1 MISTFGNRFKK
12 LRMEKGLKQQELI
25 DEYNKKY
32 HYSFTRA
39 AVSQYENDK
48 RIPEID
54 ALKSFADYFDVSVD
68 YLLGNSDIKKYNSAA
83 HIFPGSGNPNNDNS
97 NGIVL
102 TPKDHKDIE
111 KVIEQTKK
119 ELQNTEGLMFD
130 GEPATEEAIQSIL
143 QAMEMGMALA
153 KQKNKEKYTPKK
165 YKK

>member
-1 MISTFGNRFKK
+1 MSSTFGNRFKE
-12 LRMEKGLKQQELI
+12 LRIGKGLKQQELVN
-25 DEYNKKY
+25 EFNKKY

-54 ALKSFADYFDVSVD
+54 ALKNFADYFDVSVD
-68 YLLGNSDIKKYNSAA
+68 YLLGNSDIKKYN
-83 HIFPGSGNPNNDNS
+83 HTTDIFSGPGKNS
-97 NGIVL
+97 VVL
-102 TPKDHKDIE
+102 TPRDHKDIE

-119 ELQNTEGLMFD
+119 TLQDTEGLMFD